1 MLSQSLICEVGD
13 GSLSHQMLGQLC
25 GERAVLTVCVS
36 R

>member
-13 GSLSHQMLGQLC
+13 GSLSHQMQLC